1 MQERLEKPKTLLPT
15 DDVWMTQAA
24 PDWAT
29 GGAGFTQQDV
39 GVCALLHQPLCTQTQ
54 EYARPKPAESQKQC
68 ARGAWLSA
76 CFMLEMV
83 HFPEERDKTIIKRR
97 GICQPHILCAM
108 CLQQQDR
115 KDRSHSW
122 LKADIH
128 S

>member
-39 GVCALLHQPLCTQTQ
+39 GVCTLLHQPWCTQTQ
-54 EYARPKPAESQKQC
+54 EYAHPKPAESQRQC

-83 HFPEERDKTIIKRR
+83 CFPEERDKTIIKRR
-97 GICQPHILCAM
+97 RNM
-108 CLQQQDR
+108 ST
-115 KDRSHSW
+115 SHS
-122 LKADIH
+122 LCRVFATTGSQRPKPLLA
-128 S
+128 